1 MKPNAG
7 KNMIQWGKEV
17 IVLGRENDTL
27 IGLCIN
33 KQVYPHNQMLFCVKE
48 MSYTK
53 NQTEENAY
61 DNIQIYTLLENARLL
76 ETLKLSFLNGDLEN
90 ND

>member
-1 MKPNAG
+1 
-7 KNMIQWGKEV
+7 
-17 IVLGRENDTL
+17 
-27 IGLCIN
+27 
-33 KQVYPHNQMLFCVKE
+33 

-76 ETLKLSFLNGDLEN
+76 ETLKLSFLDGDLEN